1 MATTIDVRGALAA
14 ELKRLVRDEGEW
26 PMADRR
32 RFRNLLLDAASSD
45 VLPLAELLL
54 RVVDDGMLAS
64 LPARGA
70 ARVEWDAAAGRL
82 ASDLQLR
89 RFVEPGVAR
98 FVADAWINALG
109 PDPVP
114 STRVAAPRP
123 VIAPRPPVRSAPPAV
138 PARAVVQN
146 AASNA
151 ASIRAYQRANVLTV
165 AMAAVFVIL
174 MVLAFRS
181 TNRRPSVAPQSVT
194 QQPEPAPVAASA
206 APAAPSAPTQQAAT
220 PAAPSAPMQQAADLA
235 APSAPMQQA
244 ADPAAPSPP
253 MQQAPDPR
261 TRASDSA
268 AAATRAPVVVSA
280 GPARSTDDIVLNAGR
295 VFEGRVLS
303 VRQQSV
309 VVKDAE
315 TGLDFEI
322 DKSDIDRIVTSDGR
336 IMRFG
341 DDNVPVIGDN
351 NDLTARSNAGTYRVR
366 YAERWGAERAECRE
380 MARRFAPGSTLVVRH
395 LRGAPMMQLQFVDGP
410 GFNAA
415 VRSDGLFESG
425 AAQAPDRGPS
435 NAFVSRRLS
444 GRLTR
449 TGDVQ
454 GVARL
459 TAVTADGSVVCD
471 VALTVRGERV
481 P

>member
-1 MATTIDVRGALAA
+1 MAATLDVRGALAA
-14 ELKRLVRDEGEW
+14 ELKRLVRDGGEW
-26 PMADRR
+26 PMRDRR
-32 RFRNLLLDAASSD
+32 RFRNLLLDAATSD
-45 VLPLAELLL
+45 ALPMAELLL
-54 RVVDDGMLAS
+54 RAADDGMLAS
-64 LPARGA
+64 LPERGA
-70 ARVEWDAAAGRL
+70 ARSAWEVAAGRL

-114 STRVAAPRP
+114 SARVAIPRP
-123 VIAPRPPVRSAPPAV
+123 AIAPRQPVRSGGGVPTRAAV
-138 PARAVVQN
+138 PITT
-146 AASNA
+146 SNA
-151 ASIRAYQRANVLTV
+151 ASIRAYRRANVVIVV
-165 AMAAVFVIL
+165 AGLVFAALV
-174 MVLAFRS
+174 VLVFRS
-181 TNRRPSVAPQSVT
+181 TNRRASVAPPSVT
-194 QQPEPAPVAASA
+194 QMPEPAPMTTSAEQA
-206 APAAPSAPTQQAAT
+206 APASPTQAT
-220 PAAPSAPMQQAADLA
+220 DDLPAP
-235 APSAPMQQA
+235 
-244 ADPAAPSPP
+244 PA
-253 MQQAPDPR
+253 
-261 TRASDSA
+261 DSA
-268 AAATRAPVVVSA
+268 SVTTRAPVDVSA
-280 GPARSTDDIVLNAGR
+280 APPRSTDDIVLNAGR

-322 DKSDIDRIVTSDGR
+322 EKVDIDRIVTSDGR

-351 NDLTARSNAGTYRVR
+351 SDLAARSNAGTYRLR
-366 YAERWGAERAECRE
+366 YAERWGAEREECRE
-380 MARRFAPGSTLVVRH
+380 MARRFAPGSTLIVRH

-415 VRSDGLFESG
+415 VRSDGLFETG
-425 AAQAPDRGPS
+425 AAQAADRGPS

-444 GRLTR
+444 ARLTR
-449 TGDVQ
+449 TGVVQ